1 MRLFIY
7 NPTHP
12 DSNSNGILENDILCA
27 TARLTGK
34 EKGLVRFIV
43 DGVGSHYYIDDVNN
57 QIAEH
62 GGWLR
67 SVDTALSAK
76 EGEEFRGWKKTK
88 QYRLTKEEIEQF
100 VVHGVEKWEG
110 KTRPSYK
117 VFNLCV
123 GVGALPTSITGNTGR
138 RGYLT

>member
-1 MRLFIY
+1 VKLFIY

-12 DSNSNGILENDILCA
+12 DSNSNGVLENNILCA

-43 DGVGSHYYIDDVNN
+43 DDAGSHYYIDDVNN

-67 SVDTALSAK
+67 NIDTAISAK

-88 QYRLTKEEIEQF
+88 QYRLTNEEIGQF
-100 VVHGVEKWEG
+100 VVHSVEKREG
-110 KTRPSYK
+110 KTRTTYK

-123 GVGALPTSITGNTGR
+123 GAGVLPTSITGNTHL